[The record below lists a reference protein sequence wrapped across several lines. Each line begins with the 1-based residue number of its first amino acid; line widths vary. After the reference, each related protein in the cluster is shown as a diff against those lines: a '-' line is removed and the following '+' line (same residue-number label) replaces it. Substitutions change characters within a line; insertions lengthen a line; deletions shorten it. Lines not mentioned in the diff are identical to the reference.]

1 MTERFLQG
9 VAKHLESG
17 GELRL
22 VANTFLPYEALIRR
36 HVGPV
41 KAIAGD
47 RRFTVWS
54 ARRH

>member
-1 MTERFLQG
+1 MTEQFLMG
-9 VAKHLESG
+9 VAKHLEPG

-22 VANTFLPYEALIRR
+22 VANAFLPYEALIRR

-41 KAIAGD
+41 RAIAGD
-47 RRFTVWS
+47 RRFTVWC

>member
-1 MTERFLQG
+1 MG
-9 VAKHLESG
+9 VAKHLEPG

-41 KAIAGD
+41 KTIAGD